1 MQLKTSK
8 GNEYTVDWID
18 TVSVGG
24 VFMQMVDA
32 RPLPEIAA
40 EFDGLSW
47 LERYDENQGDKRFEG
62 YSVLS
67 MIRRDAPDVVVLSM
81 KEANK

>member
-1 MQLKTSK
+1 MQLKTSR

-18 TVSVGG
+18 TVATGG
-24 VFMQMVDA
+24 VYMQMPDA

-67 MIRRDAPDVVVLSM
+67 MIRREQPDVVVLWM
-81 KEANK
+81 KEA

>member
-8 GNEYTVDWID
+8 NNTYTVDWID
-18 TVSVGG
+18 TVSTGG
-24 VFMQMVDA
+24 VYMQMPDA

-67 MIRRDAPDVVVLSM
+67 MIRREQPDVVVLWM
-81 KEANK
+81 KEA